1 MCLDSGADTSAGAYP
16 HPMILSCPACK
27 TRYVVPDSAI
37 GPAGR
42 QVRCASCR
50 HSWHQVP
57 APLDLGTAGAEAP
70 PPLSRPAPPP
80 HREPGRPAARE
91 VPPGRARAPAAA
103 ATGAEPEEA
112 PEQYDAF
119 AHRPPFKPRR
129 NPAKTW
135 TMLAVAAGLLMLAA
149 TAAVSWFGLPDVGGR
164 FALGGGD
171 GAGSP
176 LTIEDVSSER
186 RAMASGNDM
195 LTVTGRI
202 VNQSDKAQ
210 PVPQLQGELRDAQG
224 RAVYR
229 WPISPPVPEL
239 PPGQS
244 VTFNSGEVGTPRS
257 ARKVN
262 VTLAARR

>member
-1 MCLDSGADTSAGAYP
+1 
-16 HPMILSCPACK
+16 MILSCPACK

-57 APLDLGTAGAEAP
+57 PPLDLGTGEAEAP
-70 PPLSRPAPPP
+70 PPPRAAAPAHAPRREPEQSVRDVPPA
-80 HREPGRPAARE
+80 PGRPAAE
-91 VPPGRARAPAAA
+91 AIGP
-103 ATGAEPEEA
+103 EPEDA
-112 PEQYDAF
+112 PEEYDAF
-119 AHRPPFKPRR
+119 AHQPPFKPRR
-129 NPAKTW
+129 NPAKMW
-135 TMLAVAAGLLMLAA
+135 TLLAIAAAVAMLAA
-149 TAAVSWFGLPDVGGR
+149 TAAISWFGLPDFGGR
-164 FALGGGD
+164 FAVGDRGG
-171 GAGSP
+171 AESP
-176 LTIEDVSSER
+176 LRIEDVSSER

-202 VNQSDKAQ
+202 VNTSDEPQ

>member
-1 MCLDSGADTSAGAYP
+1 
-16 HPMILSCPACK
+16 MILSCPACK

-57 APLDLGTAGAEAP
+57 PPLDLGTGEAEAP
-70 PPLSRPAPPP
+70 PPPAPVSTPPPPRREPERPAP
-80 HREPGRPAARE
+80 RG
-91 VPPGRARAPAAA
+91 VPPGPARSRSAMIGP
-103 ATGAEPEEA
+103 EPEEE
-112 PEQYDAF
+112 PENYDAF
-119 AHRPPFKPRR
+119 AHQPPFKPRR
-129 NPAKTW
+129 NPAKMW
-135 TMLAVAAGLLMLAA
+135 TLIAIAAALLMLGA
-149 TAAVSWFGLPDVGGR
+149 TAAISWFGLPEFGGR
-164 FALGGGD
+164 FALGDRTGQ
-171 GAGSP
+171 SP

-202 VNQSDKAQ
+202 VNQSSKPQ

-262 VTLAARR
+262 VTLAARP

>member
-1 MCLDSGADTSAGAYP
+1 
-16 HPMILSCPACK
+16 MILSCPACK
-27 TRYVVPDSAI
+27 TRYAVPDSAI

-57 APLDLGTAGAEAP
+57 PPLDLATGEAEAP
-70 PPLSRPAPPP
+70 PPPHSAPPP
-80 HREPGRPAARE
+80 RRVPERREAERPRD
-91 VPPGRARAPAAA
+91 VPPGGTRPASAMI
-103 ATGAEPEEA
+103 GPEPEDA
-112 PEQYDAF
+112 PENYDAF
-119 AHRPPFKPRR
+119 AHQPPFKPRR

-135 TMLAVAAGLLMLAA
+135 TLLAIAAAVLMLATA
-149 TAAVSWFGLPDVGGR
+149 AAVSWFGLPDFGGR
-164 FALGGGD
+164 FAVGDRGGTE
-171 GAGSP
+171 SP
-176 LTIEDVSSER
+176 LRIEDVSSER

-202 VNQSDKAQ
+202 VNQSEEPQ

-262 VTLAARR
+262 VTLAARP